1 MTCVGYETGY
11 WYLRHDFRLPSED
24 ELRAMLSPDQY
35 CAYTGM
41 LAAEQRLKVRYAGL
55 QIADV
60 TIWILFLKDA
70 GYRSKS
76 LFSVEEDD
84 EEYTQK
90 IDDEVIVPIV
100 HVSLCTHTYMY
111 TVCVDVCMHNVL
123 QYWACSTLSLEL
135 GYTCGAALS
144 CTYVTLWA
152 WSNGSQSYIYGYR
165 AMLHYGHRAMLHY
178 GHRAML
184 HYTKLTF
191 HVSYLYRIC
200 TFTVRMYMCII

>member
-41 LAAEQRLKVRYAGL
+41 LAAEQRLKVRYVGL

-111 TVCVDVCMHNVL
+111 TVCVDVCMHNFL

-135 GYTCGAALS
+135 GYTCGAL
-144 CTYVTLWA
+144 YHVH
-152 WSNGSQSYIYGYR
+152 
-165 AMLHYGHRAMLHY
+165 MLHYGHGAM
-178 GHRAML
+178 GHKA
-184 HYTKLTF
+184 TF
-191 HVSYLYRIC
+191 MDTELCYIMDTEVCYIMDTELCY
-200 TFTVRMYMCII
+200 IIQN